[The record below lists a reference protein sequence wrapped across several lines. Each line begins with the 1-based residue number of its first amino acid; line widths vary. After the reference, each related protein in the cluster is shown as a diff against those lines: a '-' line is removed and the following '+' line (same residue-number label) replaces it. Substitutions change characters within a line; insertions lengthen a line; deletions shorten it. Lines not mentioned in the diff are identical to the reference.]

1 MTEEDL
7 KDANKPV
14 AKLPPKAREYSTQTL
29 IDNTLSKTHSP
40 KLAAAV
46 YERVSRNLSERED
59 SANWS
64 EIANAIVAVMKTKTG
79 MKLDEDQL
87 VTKVLDRVTKS
98 SRKKTMESVVGE
110 APAIN
115 LSTPS
120 NQAG

>member
-1 MTEEDL
+1 
-7 KDANKPV
+7 
-14 AKLPPKAREYSTQTL
+14 
-29 IDNTLSKTHSP
+29 
-40 KLAAAV
+40 
-46 YERVSRNLSERED
+46 
-59 SANWS
+59 
-64 EIANAIVAVMKTKTG
+64 MKTKTG

-87 VTKVLDRVTKS
+87 VTKVLDRVTKA

>member
-1 MTEEDL
+1 M
-7 KDANKPV
+7 
-14 AKLPPKAREYSTQTL
+14 
-29 IDNTLSKTHSP
+29 
-40 KLAAAV
+40 